1 MPKTIVGMFA
11 TLREAQAAEQAVV
24 HAGFPA
30 PNVQTITKYAAHLA
44 DALQQAGVDPGDAH
58 RYSQH
63 VQHGHALVV
72 AQAITDA
79 DAARAASLV
88 DQHTEVGPSGQAT
101 PRQRSSGERV
111 RTQADATRMYQ
122 GNEIVIPI
130 IQEELIVGKQAVDRG
145 GVQVHVGVEAVPV
158 QEQVTLR
165 EETVQVERRPVNRPV
180 SDAEMAALHSGP
192 IEVRETAEQA
202 VVSKDA
208 RVVEEVT
215 VAKDVK
221 ERTETIRDTVRHTV
235 VEVEQLPGS
244 TTVRNVGDTPDDR
257 QA

>member
-44 DALQQAGVDPGDAH
+44 DALQQAGVDPSDAH

-79 DAARAASLV
+79 DAARAARVV
-88 DQHTEVGPSGQAT
+88 DQHTEVGRSGQAT
-101 PRQRSSGERV
+101 PHQHSSGAQV
-111 RTQADATRMYQ
+111 RTQADATSIYQ

-130 IQEELIVGKQAVDRG
+130 IQETLVVSKHDVDRG
-145 GVQVHVGVEAVPV
+145 GVQVHVGVDTVPV

-165 EETVQVERRPVNRPV
+165 EEHVQVERRPVNRPV
-180 SDAEMAALHSGP
+180 SDADMAALQSGS

-215 VAKDVK
+215 VTKDVE
-221 ERTETIRDTVRHTV
+221 ERTETVRDTVRHTV

-244 TTVRNVGDTPDDR
+244 TTVRRVGDTPDDR
-257 QA
+257 RA